1 MGRGSEGEGWGGGV
15 RGRGGEG
22 SERKRDVY
30 ITLLYLI
37 ISDVLADFG
46 WVEDN
51 LKGYLNVTSM

>member
-1 MGRGSEGEGWGGGV
+1 M